1 MRFFEVKVKYG
12 KAADNGAIKTVTEVY
27 ALAAQTFTD
36 AEHSIGDHIEPYV
49 QGAFEVVGEKIAA
62 YDDFIYSDAPKADDK
77 FWLAKYAIVT
87 IDQFTAKEKKEYHHV
102 LIEALDVESATDVFN
117 HMPGDATCRELVGIR
132 ESNVVECFMEL

>member
-1 MRFFEVKVKYG
+1 MRFFEVKVKYD
-12 KAADNGAIKTVTEVY
+12 KVADNGAIKTVTEVY

-36 AEHSIGDHIEPYV
+36 AERSIGDHIEPFV

-77 FWLAKYAIVT
+77 FWLVKYAIVT

-117 HMPGDATCRELVGIR
+117 HMPGDVTCRELVSIKQT
-132 ESNVVECFMEL
+132 NILECFSE